1 MERALIRPVQ
11 GELEHRNAK
20 SRYKR
25 TSKRFVTKQ
34 MAQIERRQKRIR
46 RIRQKIL
53 KEGGDP
59 SGNRNE
65 VKANNL
71 DAQHHIGISEN
82 LHEDIG
88 LFLRK
93 REGDPAVKVLLHD
106 ISWTSFA

>member
-1 MERALIRPVQ
+1 MSVQ

-25 TSKRFVTKQ
+25 TSKKSFTKQ

-53 KEGGDP
+53 KEGGDL
-59 SGNRNE
+59 SGIRDE
-65 VKANNL
+65 VKIKNL
-71 DAQHHIGISEN
+71 DAQHHIGSSEN
-82 LHEDIG
+82 LHQDIG
-88 LFLRK
+88 LFLRE

-106 ISWTSFA
+106 VCWTSFA